1 MMSVPAAAHADE
13 SAPPPQIT
21 PVLDL
26 SQSSLDEARAIIDV
40 MMPPAKR
47 PEIFAALTST
57 IMTQMR
63 ANATRQMLDP
73 GLRQIIGDFLDTVP
87 ARMAPVT
94 EKHIPALVDA
104 MVQAYAREF
113 TLDELRQIRAF
124 ADSPAGGHY
133 LSRSTALVADPYV
146 VAANQNYLKEATD
159 LATSLR
165 PELLAKVNAYL
176 AKHPDTLTRPDNNAA
191 APSGR

>member
-13 SAPPPQIT
+13 SAPAPQIT

-133 LSRSTALVADPYV
+133 LSRSTALVADPFV

-176 AKHPDTLTRPDNNAA
+176 AEHPEALT
-191 APSGR
+191 APKPSTSTPPGR

>member
-1 MMSVPAAAHADE
+1 
-13 SAPPPQIT
+13 
-21 PVLDL
+21 
-26 SQSSLDEARAIIDV
+26 
-40 MMPPAKR
+40 
-47 PEIFAALTST
+47 
-57 IMTQMR
+57 
-63 ANATRQMLDP
+63 
-73 GLRQIIGDFLDTVP
+73 
-87 ARMAPVT
+87 
-94 EKHIPALVDA
+94 